1 MHSKASRILGI
12 GIMICSGVAVIIA
25 LDWPLKAK
33 LFPLVIAIPVFCMA
47 TAEVIWGLLD
57 PAARSEAMDFK
68 LSEQLPR
75 KTVTRRTLLAIAW
88 MLGFLAA
95 IVLLGFP
102 LAVAL
107 LVFAFVKFQGRE
119 GWVTSG
125 VFTIVVWV
133 FFYAIFDRLLHLPF
147 PDGWIQGWL
156 GLVSFP
162 VS

>member
-12 GIMICSGVAVIIA
+12 GIMICSGAAVIMA
-25 LDWPLKAK
+25 MDWPLKAK

-57 PAARSEAMDFK
+57 PAAGSEAMDFK
-68 LSEQLPR
+68 LSGQLPQEIA
-75 KTVTRRTLLAIAW
+75 TRRTLLAIAW

-107 LVFAFVKFQGRE
+107 LVLVFVKFQGRE

-125 VFTIVVWV
+125 IFTIVVWA
-133 FFYAIFDRLLHLPF
+133 FFYAVFDRLLHLPF
-147 PDGWIQGWL
+147 PAGWIQSWL
-156 GLVSFP
+156 GP
-162 VS
+162 G